1 MSKQSTIEE
10 CGVELR
16 SRSSQKT
23 KTASNALAADVANNM
38 AETQQSDLAAVLRE
52 LQSLR
57 TTVTSINTKMNA
69 VDGFGSKL
77 DSVEKRLTEMNGSVT
92 AVERRFADLQEDI
105 VANAKRLTEA
115 ESRIGSAEDD
125 LNFTKTQLADA
136 VKRIAHLESK
146 TEGLENYG
154 RRKNLRLVGL
164 PEGAE
169 KSQPMVE
176 YIQHMLPLW
185 LKLDAS
191 KSFVLE
197 RAHRTLARPK
207 PGQNR
212 AVIIRFLMF
221 QDREFVFRSSKQLV
235 ITHEGHKLFF
245 RTRLLPRNLEDSEPI
260 QHGEEKVC
268 RSWFLP
274 RISAI
279 PMQDEDSSQWENN
292 PFFNSS

>member
-1 MSKQSTIEE
+1 M
-10 CGVELR
+10 GLR
-16 SRSSQKT
+16 SRGSQRT
-23 KTASNALAADVANNM
+23 KTTTNALATDAANNV

-57 TTVTSINTKMNA
+57 TTVTSINTKINT
-69 VDGFGSKL
+69 VDGLGSKL
-77 DSVEKRLTEMNGSVT
+77 DNVEKRLTEMNGSVV

-115 ESRIGSAEDD
+115 ETRIGSTEDD
-125 LNFTKTQLADA
+125 LEIVKTQLADA
-136 VKRIAHLESK
+136 VKRVAYLESK

-176 YIQHMLPLW
+176 YIQRMLPLW
-185 LKLDAS
+185 LKLDGS
-191 KSFVLE
+191 KCFTLE
-197 RAHRTLARPK
+197 RAHRTQARPK

-221 QDREFVFRSSKQLV
+221 QDREFVFRSSKQLA

-245 RTRLLPRNLEDSEPI
+245 AQDFSSETMKIRSPFNAVKKKFVEAGSFRGFQLYPCKMRILHNGEIILFSTPQEAERFLLN
-260 QHGEEKVC
+260 
-268 RSWFLP
+268 
-274 RISAI
+274 
-279 PMQDEDSSQWENN
+279 
-292 PFFNSS
+292 